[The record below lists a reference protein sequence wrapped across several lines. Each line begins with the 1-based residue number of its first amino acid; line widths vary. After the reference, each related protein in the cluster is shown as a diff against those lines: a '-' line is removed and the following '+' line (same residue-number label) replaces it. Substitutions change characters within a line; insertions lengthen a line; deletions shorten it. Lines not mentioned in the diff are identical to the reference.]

1 MFYSED
7 KIEIADWALRESL
20 RLGAQNARVE
30 LSCIDNL
37 TVQCEDTDVSTLQQS
52 SGCGLVFRLFVDGR
66 YGTCSTNRLE
76 KGELTNLIRNGIA
89 CTRLLTP
96 DADRTLPD
104 PSRYYRAENLA
115 QNEREILD
123 LQSFK
128 PNNPNIDAVQMACQ
142 VARPVIG
149 QDPRLIHLSTY
160 LASRGGWQY
169 IVDSQD
175 FRGLLLASNS
185 VAYSTASLR
194 DKGDSRP
201 SDSWMQYAVS
211 LEDLQPLIG
220 DLGQKALTAAQQR
233 IGATS
238 VKAGRY
244 DIAIEPTCLMKLL
257 NPMLSAMQDGALHAH
272 RSFLERFHLGEKITS
287 PMLTINDEPQRKG
300 SLSACLF
307 DFEGVATRFTP
318 IIRQGHLC
326 EWFIG
331 TYLGNKMHMTPHIS
345 GPNVLCIEPGTQ
357 SRQQVLDSLADVI
370 LITGFLGGNSNDVT
384 GDFSFGIEGQLYRHG
399 ERVRGVAGVNL
410 TGNMLDF
417 WNSLSHVCN
426 DVENLPD
433 GLFPTLFFHDIQIA

>member
-7 KIEIADWALRESL
+7 KIEIADWALRECL

-123 LQSFK
+123 LQSYK

-185 VAYSTASLR
+185 VAYATASLR

-201 SDSWMQYAVS
+201 SDSWMQYAIC
-211 LEDLQPLIG
+211 LDDLQPRIL
-220 DLGQKALTAAQQR
+220 DLGQRALAAAQQR
-233 IGATS
+233 IGATT
-238 VKAGRY
+238 VPAGRY
-244 DIAIEPTCLMKLL
+244 TVAVEQTCLMKLL
-257 NPMLSAMQDGALHAH
+257 NPILSAMQDTSLYTH
-272 RSFLERFHLGEKITS
+272 RSMLEHFQLGDRITS
-287 PMLTINDEPQRKG
+287 AMLTLTDEPQRHG
-300 SLSACLF
+300 AYSACLF
-307 DFEGVATRFTP
+307 DYEGVRTQYTP
-318 IIRQGHLC
+318 LISEGRLC

-331 TYLGNKMHMTPHIS
+331 TYLGRKMHMTPHIS
-345 GPNVLCIEPGTQ
+345 NANVLCIAPGTQ
-357 SRQQVLDSLADVI
+357 SRQEVLDSLADVI
-370 LITGFLGGNSNDVT
+370 LVTGFLGGNCNDVT

-399 ERVRGVAGVNL
+399 ERVQGIAGVNL
-410 TGNMLDF
+410 TGNILDF
-417 WNSLSHVCN
+417 WNNLSHVCN

-433 GLFPTLFFHDIQIA
+433 GYFPTLFFHDIQIA